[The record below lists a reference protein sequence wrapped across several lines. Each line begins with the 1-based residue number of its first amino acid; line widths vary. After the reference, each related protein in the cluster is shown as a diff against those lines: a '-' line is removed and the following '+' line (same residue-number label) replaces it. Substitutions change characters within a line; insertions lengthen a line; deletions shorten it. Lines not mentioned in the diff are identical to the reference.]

1 MNCPNCSK
9 PISPEDK
16 FCGHCGYD
24 LTINGKITYNTSQ
37 DDLKNFY
44 TALLILIASFISVG
58 FLLSIFTPIQNQQSE
73 QQNQQEEIIQTFT
86 TSLEETNQD
95 NIIEKEQTIENKQ
108 AICEPPNIFCNN
120 RCWTPCPKG
129 ERFVCPSKGYAYCEP
144 EDKSVYEN
152 LLRQITQKQKVNFQ
166 NNQTYNESGYLDV
179 SKYVRSVAKIECPLD
194 KNFNRMSLGTGFVSN
209 VNGDILT
216 NYHVVDEA
224 YGRMC
229 FVFFTD
235 DFRKPP
241 SKMYLAYV
249 ADDYNPKLDYAT
261 LILVKEWDDVSKE
274 FIEIKNRN
282 FPYIPACNSDIVNI
296 GDPILILGYPSYGGE
311 TLTVTNGI
319 ISGSLNEYY
328 FKTDAKIDEGNSGA
342 PVLLDDPNKD
352 CYIGIATFLIKGGS
366 ESLGYIL
373 KTKYIKGY
381 SWSP

>member
-1 MNCPNCSK
+1 
-9 PISPEDK
+9 
-16 FCGHCGYD
+16 
-24 LTINGKITYNTSQ
+24 
-37 DDLKNFY
+37 
-44 TALLILIASFISVG
+44 
-58 FLLSIFTPIQNQQSE
+58 
-73 QQNQQEEIIQTFT
+73 
-86 TSLEETNQD
+86 
-95 NIIEKEQTIENKQ
+95 
-108 AICEPPNIFCNN
+108 
-120 RCWTPCPKG
+120 
-129 ERFVCPSKGYAYCEP
+129 
-144 EDKSVYEN
+144 
-152 LLRQITQKQKVNFQ
+152 
-166 NNQTYNESGYLDV
+166 LDV
-179 SKYVRSVAKIECPLD
+179 SKYVKSVAQVVCPLD
-194 KNFNRMSLGTGFVSN
+194 KDFKKISLGTGFISN
-209 VNGDILT
+209 VNGDTLT

-224 YGRMC
+224 YGGMC
-229 FVFFTD
+229 LVFFTD

-249 ADDYNPKLDYAT
+249 ANDYNPKLDYAT
-261 LILVKEWDDVSKE
+261 LILVKEWNDVSKE
-274 FIEIKNRN
+274 FVEIKNRN
-282 FPYIPACNSDIVNI
+282 FSPIPACNSDIVNI

>member
-1 MNCPNCSK
+1 MNCPNCNN

-16 FCGHCGYD
+16 FCGYCGYD
-24 LTINGKITYNTSQ
+24 LKIKKNIDDNTTQ
-37 DDLKNFY
+37 DDLKNLY
-44 TALLILIASFISVG
+44 IVLLVFIGSFILAG
-58 FLLSIFTPIQNQQSE
+58 FLENIFTSSQNQQPE
-73 QQNQQEEIIQTFT
+73 QQNQYEGIITTSSEEI
-86 TSLEETNQD
+86 NQG
-95 NIIEKEQTIENKQ
+95 NIAEKEQTIENKQ
-108 AICEPPNIFCNN
+108 PICEPPNIFCNN
-120 RCWTPCPKG
+120 KCWTPCPKG
-129 ERFVCPSKGYAYCEP
+129 ERFVCPSKGEAYCEP
-144 EDKSVYEN
+144 EDKDVYEN
-152 LLRQITQKQKVNFQ
+152 LLRKITQKQQVNFQ
-166 NNQTYNESGYLDV
+166 NTQIQNEPGYLDV
-179 SKYVRSVAKIECPLD
+179 SKYVKSVAQVVCPLD
-194 KNFNRMSLGTGFVSN
+194 KDFKKISLGTGFVSN

-224 YGRMC
+224 YGSMC

-249 ADDYNPKLDYAT
+249 ANDYNPKLDYAT
-261 LILVKEWDDVSKE
+261 LILVKEWDNVSKE

-319 ISGSLNEYY
+319 ISGSLDEFY
-328 FKTDAKIDEGNSGA
+328 FKTDAKIDKGNSGA
-342 PVLLDDPNKD
+342 PVLLDDPSKD

-381 SWSP
+381 SW

>member
-1 MNCPNCSK
+1 MNCPNCNK

-24 LTINGKITYNTSQ
+24 LKANENITDNEPQ
-37 DDLKNFY
+37 DDLKNLY
-44 TALLILIASFISVG
+44 IVLLIFVGSFILAG
-58 FLLSIFTPIQNQQSE
+58 FLANIFTSSQNQHPE
-73 QQNQQEEIIQTFT
+73 QQSQSEEIINTF
-86 TSLEETNQD
+86 SEEINQG
-95 NIIEKEQTIENKQ
+95 NIAEKEQIVENKQ
-108 AICEPPNIFCNN
+108 PICEPPNIFCNN

-129 ERFVCPSKGYAYCEP
+129 ERFVCPSKGDAYCEP
-144 EDKSVYEN
+144 EDKNAYEN
-152 LLRQITQKQKVNFQ
+152 LLRKITQKQQVNFQ
-166 NNQTYNESGYLDV
+166 NIQFQNESGYLDV
-179 SKYVRSVAKIECPLD
+179 SKYVKSVAQVVCSLD
-194 KNFNRMSLGTGFVSN
+194 KDFKRMSIGTGFVSN

-216 NYHVVDEA
+216 NYHVVDEV
-224 YGRMC
+224 YGNIC
-229 FVFFTD
+229 LVFFTD

-241 SKMYLAYV
+241 SKAYLAYV
-249 ADDYNPKLDYAT
+249 ANDYNPKLDYAT
-261 LILVKEWDDVSKE
+261 LILVKEWNDVSKE
-274 FIEIKNRN
+274 FVEIKNRN
-282 FPYIPACNSDIVNI
+282 FSPIPACNSDIVNI